1 MGSQHLP
8 DLQRGADVRSARRVR
23 ALALAFILLWAAWL
37 VIPQSARAQQ
47 PVVPTQQPPNP
58 ETPAEQQKRVPPV
71 PPGSVLPSYN
81 DVQMQ
86 PPATPAPVPTSD
98 ILQGWTGLKVID
110 IRFSGVSKSDLEPLP
125 EQLPQQPNQPLDP
138 VKVRDSLRRLY
149 ATGLFDAIAVDGQ
162 KQADGVV
169 LTFTGR
175 PSLFIGRVLV
185 RGVNNAQLSNQL
197 NYSTRLNPGTP
208 FTEPKV
214 ARATDLLQETLQENG
229 FYAASIVH
237 HTKVDPVHALE
248 DIQFNVKAGNR
259 ARVGKIGVQGDSG
272 MGPHTFRK
280 KAKLKSNSKVN
291 RDTVSHALANIR
303 KTYQKEQRL
312 EPNVSLTS
320 KQYDPAT
327 NHLNLNFQ
335 ADRGPIVRVIVEGAR
350 LSRGR
355 IKSLVPIYSEGTL
368 DEDLLNA
375 GGKRIRDYFQRAG
388 YFDAKVSHLL
398 DSKDGLTRVT
408 YDVTLGSRDRIV
420 SVEVSGNRYFG
431 SWTLKDRL
439 GVQTASLLMRHGT
452 YSQALQTADVNTITA
467 LYQNNGFTNVKVT
480 PEVKDVSVDRRNHE
494 HNLAVTYRIEEG
506 TQQRV
511 GTYSVSGVTSAQ
523 MAAIQPKLSLQP
535 GQPYSGNNLASD
547 RDAILGYF
555 LDNGYDHAKVTLQQS
570 PSPKDPNLIDV
581 DLDVTPGDQIFVR
594 NIVIAGLH
602 YTRRKT
608 VDHQVLVGA
617 GQPLDQSKLLESQRQ
632 LYNLTLFNQVNVAVQ
647 NPGGDELRKNVLL
660 QFDEA
665 RRWDMVY
672 GAGIQ
677 VQTGTPGTNCPN
689 AVSLIQLGINP
700 ATFACSPNGHFGL
713 SPLVELDVSRINLFG
728 RNQTITFR
736 SQYGT
741 LEQQIT
747 TEYDAP
753 RFFNHPSL
761 AFSLSG
767 GYINAQNV
775 ITFASSTA
783 EGDVR
788 LTQHPDL
795 INTLIYQISYRRV
808 KVNAGT
814 IQVAPNLIPLLSE
827 PVRVGGP
834 ELTWIRD
841 TRRPEPLDARSGMYN
856 TIQEFATDHS
866 FLDSEA
872 NFNHFD
878 WSNSTYYQIGPHK
891 KYVLARNT
899 RFGMERVFGEG
910 KYEAIPLPERLY
922 AGGPESLRGFPLNS
936 AGPRD
941 SITGFPIG
949 GAGVFVNQTELRL
962 PNPQLPYF
970 GKSLGFILFHDM
982 GNVFNNSSDIWPSI
996 LRIKQPHSYT
1006 CTAPQYLSPTV
1017 QQQVSRSSSTN
1028 RTGTCDFNDLS
1039 HTLGLG
1045 ARYHTPIGPIRVDMG
1060 YNLNPPVYPV
1070 IVTYGKPSAGTCVH
1084 GDTSPCYGQAGHFN
1098 IFFSIGQAF

>member
-1 MGSQHLP
+1 MFL
-8 DLQRGADVRSARRVR
+8 L
-23 ALALAFILLWAAWL
+23 ALALLLPAAATA
-37 VIPQSARAQQ
+37 QQQ

-58 ETPAEQQKRVPPV
+58 QSPEEQRKRTPPV

-81 DVQMQ
+81 NVQAQ

-98 ILQGWTGLKVID
+98 ILLDWKGLTVLD
-110 IRFSGVSKSDLEPLP
+110 VQFVGVSKADLEPLP
-125 EQLPQQPNQPLDP
+125 EQLEQQPNQPLDP
-138 VKVRDSLRRLY
+138 VKVRDSLRRLF
-149 ATGLFDAIAVDGQ
+149 ATGLFDTIGVDGR

-169 LTFTGR
+169 LTFTGK

-185 RGVNNAQLSNQL
+185 RGVGNIQLNNQL

-214 ARATDLLQETLQENG
+214 ARATELLQQTLQENG
-229 FYAASIVH
+229 YYAGSIVH

-248 DIQFNVKAGNR
+248 DIQFNVKTGKR
-259 ARVGKIGVQGDSG
+259 ARLGRVDVQGDSG
-272 MGPHTFRK
+272 MDLHTFRK
-280 KAKLKSNSKVN
+280 KARLKANARVN

-303 KTYQKEQRL
+303 KTYQKQQRL

-320 KQYDPAT
+320 KQYEPAV
-327 NHLNLNFQ
+327 NHLNLKFQ
-335 ADRGPIVRVIVEGAR
+335 ADRGPIVRVTVEGAH
-350 LSRGR
+350 LSRGK
-355 IKSLVPIYSEGTL
+355 IKSLVPIYTEGTL

-375 GGKRIRDYFQRAG
+375 GSKRIRDYFQRDG
-388 YFDAKVSHLL
+388 YFDAKVTHVVNSH
-398 DSKDGLTRVT
+398 DGLTHVT
-408 YDVTLGSRDRIV
+408 YDVALGLRHRV
-420 SVEVSGNRYFG
+420 ASVGVSGNHYFG
-431 SWTLKDRL
+431 TWTLKQRL
-439 GVQTASLLMRHGT
+439 SVQPASLLVRHGV
-452 YSQALQTADVNTITA
+452 YSLALQTADANTITA

-480 PEVKDVSVDRRNHE
+480 PQVRDLSVSHGNGE
-494 HNLAVTYRIEEG
+494 HSLAITYQIDEG
-506 TQQRV
+506 IQQKV
-511 GTYSVSGVTSAQ
+511 GTYKVTGVTASQ

-535 GQPYSGNNLASD
+535 GQPYSGNNLAAD
-547 RDAILGYF
+547 RDAILAYF
-555 LDNGYDHAKVTLQQS
+555 LDNGYDHAKVTLEQN

-581 DLDVTPGDQIFVR
+581 ALDVTPGNQIFVR
-594 NIVIAGLH
+594 NIVTSGLH
-602 YTRRKT
+602 YTRHST
-608 VDHQVLVGA
+608 VDHQVLVHA
-617 GQPLDQSKLLESQRQ
+617 GQPLDQSKLLETQRQ
-632 LYNLTLFNQVNVAVQ
+632 LYNLTLFNQVNVAVE
-647 NPGGDELRKNVLL
+647 NPGGDEPRKNVLL

-665 RRWDMVY
+665 RRWDIVY
-672 GAGIQ
+672 GAGLQ
-677 VQTGTPGTNCPN
+677 AQTGTPNTNCPN

-700 ATFACSPNGHFGL
+700 STFSCSPNGHFGV
-713 SPLVELDVSRINLFG
+713 SPLVELDASRINLFG

-736 SQYGT
+736 SEYGT

-747 TEYDAP
+747 AEYDAP

-761 AFSLSG
+761 AFSLGG

-775 ITFASSTA
+775 ITFASSTS
-783 EGDVR
+783 EGDIR

-856 TIQEFATDHS
+856 SIQEFATDHS

-878 WSNSTYYQIGPHK
+878 WTNSTYYQIGPHK
-891 KYVLARNT
+891 NYVLARNT
-899 RFGMERVFGEG
+899 RFGMERVYGEG
-910 KYEAIPLPERLY
+910 KYESIPLPERLY

-982 GNVFNNSSDIWPSI
+982 GNVFNNSSDIWPSL

-1006 CTAPQYLSPTV
+1006 CTAPQYLSATV
-1017 QQQVSRSSSTN
+1017 QQQVTRSSSTN
-1028 RTGTCDFNDLS
+1028 RTGTCDFNDFS
-1039 HTLGLG
+1039 HTLGVG
-1045 ARYHTPIGPIRVDMG
+1045 ARYHTPIGPIRVDVG

-1070 IVTYGKPSAGTCVH
+1070 IVTYGKPTSGTCVI

-1098 IFFSIGQAF
+1098 FFFSIGQAF